1 MDVSQYKELFV
12 SEATEH
18 LEALNQSLLELE
30 KDPENLDL
38 LTEIFRS
45 AHTLKGMSAT
55 LGFDQ
60 LTELSH
66 EMENVLDGL
75 RGGDL
80 LVTSEVLDLLFGALD
95 ALGALVKAIAEDSAV
110 PVDTRPILSEL
121 RAVVEGQPLAPRPA
135 PMPEEGRAAERKP
148 AKKPRR
154 AKKPRKEEEE
164 AAPQE
169 REEALPR
176 EEPAAAAAEEAPVES
191 EAREEEA
198 PPEGAAEIGEAGA
211 AAPSGTPAAPLAL
224 EREELK
230 ELAREAKEGALP
242 YLLRITLDEDCVLKS
257 VRVFMVFKR
266 ISQASRIVKS
276 VPPVEDLEDE
286 KFDTSFEVLVATRE
300 DQQQLRKSIL
310 AIAEVEGVE
319 IIPLEVPV
327 AEEVAEEAGRPAEE
341 EEKQQWEPRERGEAK
356 PAQAAALPIRTQSVR
371 VNISRL
377 DNLMNLVGE
386 LVINRTRLMEIA
398 STYNIAEL
406 KETLDHT
413 ARLTADLQDEVMK
426 TRMVPVEHVFN
437 RFPRM
442 VRDLAKSQGKDVD
455 FNIEGKEIELDRT
468 ILDEISDPLM
478 HLLRNAVDHGIDYPE
493 ERERLGKPRRGII
506 TLLARRDRNYV
517 SIEVSDDGQGV
528 DHERIFELAVQRGLA
543 SPEEKRAF
551 TDDEILRFL
560 ASPGFSSA
568 SEVSGV
574 SGRGVGLDVV
584 KSKVESLGGMLVMT
598 SQKGRGTTF
607 AMKLPL
613 TLAIIQALLVE
624 AGGEI
629 YAIPLGTVRET
640 AVVDE
645 HEIRQV
651 QHQEVIFLRE
661 ETVPL
666 LRLHRLLGIPQEN
679 GKGSFPVVVVE
690 IAVRS
695 LAIAVDELL
704 GQQEIVITSLDRFL
718 KGIKGFAGA
727 TILGS
732 GRVAL
737 ILDIPSLL

>member
-95 ALGALVKAIAEDSAV
+95 ALGALVKAIAEDSPV

-121 RAVVEGQPLAPRPA
+121 RAVIEGQPPAPRPPQAVEGAGEA
-135 PMPEEGRAAERKP
+135 PERKP
-148 AKKPRR
+148 AEKKPRR
-154 AKKPRKEEEE
+154 TKKPRRKEAAAPEEAEEKAPEEE
-164 AAPQE
+164 AAP
-169 REEALPR
+169 AV
-176 EEPAAAAAEEAPVES
+176 EEPGAAEEPPVE
-191 EAREEEA
+191 EAVPGEA
-198 PPEGAAEIGEAGA
+198 PMEAAPEEAGA
-211 AAPSGTPAAPLAL
+211 GEPEAMPLL
-224 EREELK
+224 GPDELRA
-230 ELAREAKEGALP
+230 LAREAREGAHP
-242 YLLRITLDEDCVLKS
+242 CLLRVTLDQDCVLKS

-266 ISQASRIVKS
+266 LSQASRIVKS
-276 VPPVEDLEDE
+276 IPPVEDLEDE
-286 KFDTSFEVLVATRE
+286 KFDTSFEVVVVTKE
-300 DQQQLRKSIL
+300 DQQQLRRSIL
-310 AIAEVEGVE
+310 AIAEVEEVE
-319 IIPLEVPV
+319 IIALEVPEV
-327 AEEVAEEAGRPAEE
+327 EEVPEEALEVPEVEE
-341 EEKQQWEPRERGEAK
+341 EQQQWKPPLGGEAK
-356 PAQAAALPIRTQSVR
+356 PAQAALPIRTQSVR

-398 STYNIAEL
+398 SSHNIPEL
-406 KETLDHT
+406 KETLAHT

-442 VRDLAKSQGKDVD
+442 VRDLAKSQGKDLD

-493 ERERLGKPRRGII
+493 EREKLGKPRRGII

-528 DHERIFELAVQRGLA
+528 DHDRIFELAVQRGLA

-568 SEVSGV
+568 TEVSGV

-645 HEIRQV
+645 HEIRRV
-651 QHQEVIFLRE
+651 QNQEVIFLRE

-666 LRLHRLLGIPQEN
+666 MRLHRLLGISREN

-704 GQQEIVITSLDRFL
+704 GQQEIVITSLDKFL